1 MTTEIIRRENK
12 YQNGLVTA
20 SDLTRHLSLL
30 VKESIKD
37 KHQTDCNNDLIIRSN
52 RYIR

>member
-37 KHQTDCNNDLIIRSN
+37 KQTNSNNDLIIRSN
-52 RYIR
+52 R